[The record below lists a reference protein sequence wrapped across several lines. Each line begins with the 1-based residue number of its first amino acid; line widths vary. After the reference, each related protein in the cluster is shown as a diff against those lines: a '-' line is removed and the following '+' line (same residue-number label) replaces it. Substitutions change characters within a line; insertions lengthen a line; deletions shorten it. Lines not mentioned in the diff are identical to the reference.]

1 MNDDE
6 IVEVDDGSSPGGT
19 SILER
24 EERARGE
31 QAPTPKI
38 VRAADEEDDA
48 DDEGDDDDDDE
59 PITAVATPAPEPT
72 VPDPGEYVP
81 NDYAFEVIVYD
92 GEGKNARTHKIKSVD
107 EWDELLERDP
117 NLGSASAL
125 LKAQRAATKMET
137 GLERDRR
144 EYDTKKSA
152 FEQEKATIDNRQAAT
167 ATMVSEIGYLQSKGK
182 LPQVDAKYVDA
193 DWSDPEIAKQPGVRE
208 QLRLLNYMRDEN
220 KARVAAKLKPMTSIL
235 DAYNAYVADNAE
247 RDNTTRRRTAGQQRK
262 AAGARVASVSAA
274 PVGNAPAGIS
284 VGRGGSLRDLGRQ
297 GF

>member
-1 MNDDE
+1 MEEDE
-6 IVEVDDGSSPGGT
+6 VVEVDDGSSPGGT

-38 VRAADEEDDA
+38 VRAADEAGEDDE
-48 DDEGDDDDDDE
+48 DEDEDEEDE
-59 PITAVATPAPEPT
+59 PITRVATPVAPT
-72 VPDPGEYVP
+72 LADPGEYVP
-81 NDYAFEVIVYD
+81 NDYTFEVVVYD
-92 GEGKNARTHKIKSVD
+92 GQGKNARTHKIKSVD

-137 GLERDRR
+137 SLERDKR
-144 EYDTKKSA
+144 EYDGKKTA
-152 FEQEKATIDNRQAAT
+152 FEQEKASVATRQAAT
-167 ATMVSEIGYLQSKGK
+167 DTMVSEIGYLQSKGK

-193 DWSDPEIAKQPGVRE
+193 DWGDPEVAKQPGVRE
-208 QLRLLNYMRDEN
+208 QVRLLNYMRDEN

-235 DAYNAYVADNAE
+235 DAYNAYVADGAE
-247 RDNTTRRRTAGQQRK
+247 KDNVTRKRTAGAQRK
-262 AAGARVASVSAA
+262 AAGARVASVSSA
-274 PVGNAPAGIS
+274 PVGAAPPGVS